1 MSMLKKFMDERI
13 EIGAGMVAKVY
24 SWNGY
29 AYKCFEE
36 GYPKE
41 WIDYE
46 YSQQNEVCKSG
57 LPVPHYYESEFPGTI
72 KMDLIS
78 GNSMFERFEVA
89 GKDAV
94 MKDFM
99 TWFKRIHEEK
109 GLKLHSV
116 SKYLRKQIDTAPITE
131 EQRIYAKQ
139 CFQDVETEVQEEELL
154 CHMDYHVLNVMYEDD
169 DVRIIDW
176 VNAKNGKPIWDY
188 ARTYVIFYE
197 YAAGLKRRYMK
208 QVMALEG
215 YSEEIFWKAVY
226 VNAVYRLNEHDT
238 KRVRQLMQLIEGEK

>member
-1 MSMLKKFMDERI
+1 M
-13 EIGAGMVAKVY
+13 AAKVY

-29 AYKCFEE
+29 AYKCFNE
-36 GYPKE
+36 GYPRE

-46 YSQQNEVCKSG
+46 YSQQNEICKSG

-78 GNSMFERFEVA
+78 GSSMFERFDVA

-94 MKDFM
+94 MEDFM
-99 TWFKRIHEEK
+99 LWFQRIHQEK
-109 GLKLHSV
+109 GLQLHSV
-116 SKYLRKQIDTAPITE
+116 SKYLCSQIDAAPVTE
-131 EQRIYAKQ
+131 EQRSYAKQ
-139 CFQDVETEVQEEELL
+139 CFLDVESAVSEEEAL
-154 CHMDYHVLNVMYEDD
+154 CHMDYHTLNVMYEGDD
-169 DVRIIDW
+169 IRIIDW

-215 YSEEIFWKAVY
+215 YSEEIFMKAVY
-226 VNAVYRLNEHDT
+226 VNAVHRLNEHDT
-238 KRVRQLMQLIEGEK
+238 KRIRQLIAEIPIDD